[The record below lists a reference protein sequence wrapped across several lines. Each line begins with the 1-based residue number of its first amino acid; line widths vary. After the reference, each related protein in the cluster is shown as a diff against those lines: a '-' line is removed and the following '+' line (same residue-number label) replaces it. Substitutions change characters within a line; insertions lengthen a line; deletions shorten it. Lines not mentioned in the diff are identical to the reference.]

1 MTRERYLQIK
11 GQIEGFSC
19 MHVRF
24 GSDRYL
30 SSLAS
35 DQEKYEGWL
44 RNKVLPFDVSGNATF
59 TLRLPLHKRAGTQF
73 KCFVTVRHAD
83 AVDALKQ
90 FLQGAIASTISRC
103 PRA

>member
-1 MTRERYLQIK
+1 
-11 GQIEGFSC
+11 

-24 GSDRYL
+24 GSDQYL
-30 SSLAS
+30 SSLAN
-35 DQEKYEGWL
+35 DQDKYEGWL
-44 RNKVLPFDVSGNATF
+44 RNKVLPIEMRFDVSGNATF
-59 TLRLPLHKRAGTQF
+59 TLRLPLHKRTGTQF

-90 FLQGAIASTISRC
+90 FLQGATGSTISRC